1 MTMLDRASIAVL
13 GAAWLLMAGAAA
25 ADSVREAVEA
35 GNRAFAAAFAAGDAA
50 GVAALY
56 TEEAV
61 LVPPGAALVTGRPA
75 IAAFWQGA
83 MDGGTKAVALET
95 VEVESAGDLAYELGT
110 ARLAAGDGAVS
121 EARYVVVW
129 KRAGDRWRLHRDI
142 WNAEK

>member
-13 GAAWLLMAGAAA
+13 SAAWLLMAGAAA
-25 ADSVREAVEA
+25 ADPVREAVEA

-83 MDGGTKAVALET
+83 MDGGTKAVALT
-95 VEVESAGDLAYELGT
+95 TAEVESAGDLAYELGT
-110 ARLAAGDGAVS
+110 ARLTADGAVS

-129 KRAGDRWRLHRDI
+129 KRVANRWYLHRDI